1 MITIDLSSRT
11 PLYLQIITKIEDLAA
26 SGILSAGS
34 QLPSVRSLAMELS
47 INPNTIQ
54 RAYNELE
61 SKGIVKSLP
70 GRGTFIEADP
80 SILFAIKKQRIFEE
94 LESIFKRAQSLG
106 IEKNELINHC
116 VQVFDQHQPKEVEV
130 K

>member
-11 PLYLQIITKIEDLAA
+11 PLYLQIINRIENLVA
-26 SGILSAGS
+26 SGIMQDGS

-61 SKGIVKSLP
+61 SKGIVNSLP
-70 GRGTFIEADP
+70 GRGNFIVANP
-80 SILFAIKKQRIFEE
+80 AVLFSIKKQNIQSE
-94 LESIFKRAQSLG
+94 LAAIIRQAKLLG
-106 IEKNELINHC
+106 IEKNELIDFC
-116 VQVFDQHQPKEVEV
+116 IQIFDQPKEVEV

>member
-11 PLYLQIITKIEDLAA
+11 PLYLQIINRIEDLVAR
-26 SGILSAGS
+26 GILQDGS

-61 SKGIVKSLP
+61 SKGIVNSLP
-70 GRGTFIEADP
+70 GRGSFIVASP
-80 SILFAIKKQRIFEE
+80 TVLFSIKKQSIQSE
-94 LESIFKRAQSLG
+94 LAAIIRQAKLLG
-106 IEKNELINHC
+106 IEKNELIDFC
-116 VQVFDQHQPKEVEV
+116 TRIFDQQPKEVEV